1 MKVTIEILY
10 GPNKTEPRPH
20 SCEVN
25 IEAVE
30 RAIEGT
36 LRPSDHVALNDTIS
50 ILEAIQR
57 QINKQYGECY
67 GTM

>member
-10 GPNKTEPRPH
+10 GPNKTDPRPY
-20 SCEVN
+20 SCEGN
-25 IEAVE
+25 IEAIE

-36 LRPSDHVALNDTIS
+36 LRPSDHVVLNNTIS

-57 QINKQYGECY
+57 QINKQWGNFYGE
-67 GTM
+67 M